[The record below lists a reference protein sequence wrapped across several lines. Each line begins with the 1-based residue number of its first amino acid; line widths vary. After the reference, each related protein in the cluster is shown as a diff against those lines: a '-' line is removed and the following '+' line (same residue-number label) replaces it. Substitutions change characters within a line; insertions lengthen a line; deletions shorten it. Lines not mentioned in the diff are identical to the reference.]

1 MADVKVNIPGIGEVV
16 ATNAASE
23 ETLNK
28 ILAVMSK
35 TTKAKDPAEGI
46 FKTMVK
52 DYRDQKKAADDFEKS
67 LEGLTEEQKKA
78 AKIAQVN
85 WENSRKLANAL
96 EGGRQA
102 VSAVAGTLGSLGKSV
117 ISLGAQMATSYDDMA
132 KNPISAAAGQVDTAI
147 DMAKT
152 AVHGVADTAA
162 GVAHAFSGFPVI
174 GPIVS
179 GLGDA
184 AAAAAKAIADLGAE
198 MLHVA
203 NDIMSKEFQKSA
215 DALDSYTKQGAS
227 FAKGM
232 MEMRTLANDA
242 GISLSVLKDAAKTS
256 SESIRAAGLS
266 QGEGTAALAKG
277 FLASTKTIGK
287 SGASLS
293 NEMLALGYNYQEQIE
308 VQASYMSQLRKTGV
322 DLKNLTPEDLA
333 RGTREYAQNL
343 KVISDITG
351 QDAKK
356 LLDKA
361 AAETQRASLMNDL
374 DTKQKDAYKNAFAA
388 LEKLPGDA
396 DKARQALFQIMKTG
410 TTTVIGYT
418 QGPALEMIKNLA
430 NGVKSGNMEFKDAIG
445 VMSDSAKEAAIAN
458 KGSVGATTD
467 MVKGFGISSEAID
480 GYSQTQNALLALNS
494 QNLKDMVTTSDKNAT
509 AQANLAGTAGS
520 VEQGFAGV
528 TRSAQN
534 AAVAMEGLASA
545 HLGEYAKLL
554 DKTLKDTTESFTR
567 IIDFI
572 NNNFKPKTEKNETAE
587 NSAKIQEE
595 GLKVLSDPKSSFWEK
610 LGASAAMGAGMS
622 NGGIASGPT
631 SGFLQKLHGSELVV
645 PLQADGTPKTGTD
658 GYKMLMDIM
667 GSPGNVVSGT
677 QSSGATG
684 GTNDFASSLKDIIN
698 PIASLTDIVK
708 KLTDGLSKGSNAGAS
723 TNTATDMAQQIADD
737 WQSKQYNIMQEMV
750 GHLRDHKDISQ
761 KLLYAGM

>member
-667 GSPGNVVSGT
+667 GSPGNVVGGT

>member
-132 KNPISAAAGQVDTAI
+132 KNPIRAAAGQVDTAI

-162 GVAHAFSGFPVI
+162 GVAHAFGGFPVI

-184 AAAAAKAIADLGAE
+184 FSAATKAIADFGAE

-227 FAKGM
+227 FANGM
-232 MEMRTLANDA
+232 MEMRETAHEA
-242 GISLSVLKDAAKTS
+242 GISISILSEIGKKS
-256 SESIRAAGLS
+256 SDNIRAMGVT
-266 QGEGTAALAKG
+266 QGEGVAILSKGMGSAA
-277 FLASTKTIGK
+277 KTIGK
-287 SGASLS
+287 SGATLRD
-293 NEMLALGYNYQEQIE
+293 EMLSMGYSYEEQGE
-308 VQASYMSQLRKTGV
+308 LMASYGAQLKASGV
-322 DLKNLTPEDLA
+322 DLKNLAPAELA
-333 RGTREYAQNL
+333 AGTKEYARNVKIL
-343 KVISDITG
+343 SDLTG
-351 QDAKK
+351 QDAQKAMEKARIESTRGALMNTLNKDQRDAFIQSSAIMGK
-356 LLDKA
+356 LGPDFQEALMQRIANIPITNPAIGASKELMEMIEKIAQQTKAGNKEIANETSNAILDAQNKMKA
-361 AAETQRASLMNDL
+361 AGNSGLASITDSVNLAMRGQAGVASDIAKQSNAVLAFQVERNQAKKSSDAL
-374 DTKQKDAYKNAFAA
+374 DAQTALAGKDS
-388 LEKLPGDA
+388 LEKSYA
-396 DKARQALFQIMKTG
+396 SITKTM
-410 TTTVIGYT
+410 
-418 QGPALEMIKNLA
+418 QDN
-430 NGVKSGNMEFKDAIG
+430 
-445 VMSDSAKEAAIAN
+445 AIA
-458 KGSVGATTD
+458 
-467 MVKGFGISSEAID
+467 
-480 GYSQTQNALLALNS
+480 
-494 QNLKDMVTTSDKNAT
+494 
-509 AQANLAGTAGS
+509 
-520 VEQGFAGV
+520 
-528 TRSAQN
+528 
-534 AAVAMEGLASA
+534 MEITASA
-545 HLGEYAKLL
+545 HLKEYGAVLKKTADETAAAFKTAL
-554 DKTLKDTTESFTR
+554 DW
-567 IIDFI
+567 I
-572 NNNFKPKTEKNETAE
+572 NNNFKPKTEYSDTAE

-595 GLKVLSDPKSSFWEK
+595 GLKVLSNPKSSFWEK
-610 LGASAAMGAGMS
+610 LGASTAMGAGLS

-667 GSPGNVVSGT
+667 SSPGNVVGGT

>member
-162 GVAHAFSGFPVI
+162 GVAHAFGGIPVI

-184 AAAAAKAIADLGAE
+184 ATTAAKAIADLGAE

-203 NDIMSKEFQKSA
+203 NTIMSKEFQKSA
-215 DALDSYTKQGAS
+215 DALSSYTKQGAS

-232 MEMRTLANDA
+232 MEMRTLANDV
-242 GISLSVLKDAAKTS
+242 GLSLTVLQDASKAS
-256 SESIRAAGLS
+256 AESLRSAGLS
-266 QGEGTAALAKG
+266 QGEGTALLAKN
-277 FLASTKTIGK
+277 FKIMSTKLAGST
-287 SGASLS
+287 ASATDSL
-293 NEMLALGYNYQEQIE
+293 MALGYGYQDQIE
-308 VQASYMSQLRKTGV
+308 IQAQYMAQQKSAGKDIQNIAPAELQ
-322 DLKNLTPEDLA
+322 
-333 RGTREYAQNL
+333 RGMKDYAVNL
-343 KVISDITG
+343 KVLSDITG

-356 LLDKA
+356 LM
-361 AAETQRASLMNDL
+361 E
-374 DTKQKDAYKNAFAA
+374 
-388 LEKLPGDA
+388 
-396 DKARQALFQIMKTG
+396 KARIESQRGALMGKLDATQQKAFKDTYATMAQLPDSVAPKMQQALMQMLAGDTVTDPVVAGNKLAMDMIIQSASQI
-410 TTTVIGYT
+410 
-418 QGPALEMIKNLA
+418 
-430 NGVKSGNMEFKDAIG
+430 KSGNIDMVEATSKANGQLVQQFQKTGETATSFAATMSSDFSGVGKDFATFGDGLRSVNIDPKTGAI
-445 VMSDSAKEAAIAN
+445 AKEAA
-458 KGSVGATTD
+458 K
-467 MVKGFGISSEAID
+467 
-480 GYSQTQNALLALNS
+480 
-494 QNLKDMVTTSDKNAT
+494 
-509 AQANLAGTAGS
+509 AQMDLAGSANS
-520 VEQGFAGV
+520 LEANFAGI
-528 TRSAQN
+528 TKTMQN
-534 AAVAMEGLASA
+534 NAVEMEKTASA
-545 HLGEYAKLL
+545 HLKEYGAVLKKTADETATAFQTAL
-554 DKTLKDTTESFTR
+554 DW
-567 IIDFI
+567 I

-667 GSPGNVVSGT
+667 GSPGNVVGGT